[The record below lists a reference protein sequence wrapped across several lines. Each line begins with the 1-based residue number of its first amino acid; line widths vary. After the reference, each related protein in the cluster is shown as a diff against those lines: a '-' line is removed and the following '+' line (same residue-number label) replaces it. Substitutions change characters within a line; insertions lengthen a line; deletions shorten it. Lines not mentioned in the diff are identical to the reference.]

1 MKDDRGER
9 ERHKPFPPSLRSKEK
24 QNLPAPPS
32 KETPRS
38 QVCRKIFLFLHS
50 KMSGLT
56 SAQCFDNVGPKAG
69 VFIELSGTIKPEHVL
84 ARMAPVPHTLSPTL
98 PRSRAPSTAA
108 PYQRLAQCC
117 LTQSFVE
124 LLGPLFNL
132 LLRLFPVGLSSK
144 FVHPL
149 FPIYLPA
156 CSVSSN
162 VPSIDKNTPGTLV
175 APRFNL
181 WFFRKFDLG
190 CRTLS
195 PSPFSPSF
203 LISIFLPVRPS
214 PPLYSPSH
222 PSFQSQALASCLSWP
237 PRYFVSLAHD
247 PSNYIS
253 HHMPFTLR
261 PNPPPLLINVFFFLF
276 PLTLP
281 WSKENGPQTMG
292 HPPVY
297 QFCSIL
303 TQAGNS
309 WYVSEGLCYH
319 TCCFSPTVHRHDPQ
333 PLIGGG
339 MLCSLR
345 YLPVSQTHMEVTK
358 RLRHHQ
364 TEVML
369 RALGVWG
376 WGILWANNL
385 RQANQKGM
393 NL

>member
-1 MKDDRGER
+1 MPLWTPFSEGGCRRADSCGFNRPRLRAGFEECLLLLCAAGTHMKDDRGER

-56 SAQCFDNVGPKAG
+56 SARCFDNVGPKAR

-84 ARMAPVPHTLSPTL
+84 ARIAPVPHTLSPTL

-108 PYQRLAQCC
+108 PYQRLARCC

-156 CSVSSN
+156 CSASSN
-162 VPSIDKNTPGTLV
+162 VPSVDKNTPGTLV
-175 APRFNL
+175 FHAEVPGVVLHRGSVCGFL
-181 WFFRKFDLG
+181 RKFHLG

-195 PSPFSPSF
+195 PSHFSPSF

-214 PPLYSPSH
+214 PRFTH
-222 PSFQSQALASCLSWP
+222 PVTP
-237 PRYFVSLAHD
+237 H
-247 PSNYIS
+247 SNPK
-253 HHMPFTLR
+253 H
-261 PNPPPLLINVFFFLF
+261 
-276 PLTLP
+276 
-281 WSKENGPQTMG
+281 W
-292 HPPVY
+292 
-297 QFCSIL
+297 
-303 TQAGNS
+303 
-309 WYVSEGLCYH
+309 
-319 TCCFSPTVHRHDPQ
+319 
-333 PLIGGG
+333 
-339 MLCSLR
+339 
-345 YLPVSQTHMEVTK
+345 LPVSHGP
-358 RLRHHQ
+358 L
-364 TEVML
+364 
-369 RALGVWG
+369 
-376 WGILWANNL
+376 GILLVLHTTPSITFRTICRLPYVLIHLPFSSMFFFPFPTHAAMIK
-385 RQANQKGM
+385 RK
-393 NL
+393 